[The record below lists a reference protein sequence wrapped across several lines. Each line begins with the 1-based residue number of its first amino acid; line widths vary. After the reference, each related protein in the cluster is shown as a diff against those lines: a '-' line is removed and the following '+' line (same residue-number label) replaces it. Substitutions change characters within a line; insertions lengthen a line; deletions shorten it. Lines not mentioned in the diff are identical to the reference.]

1 MLHRHPCPVMPEI
14 TGITGACNM
23 RKAMNRISSRQFRL
37 LRCLIIF
44 AWCIPL
50 YLGKAIA
57 SEPVTI
63 TDLAGRQVT
72 VTRPVS
78 RLILA
83 DGTLAY
89 TLPLLLPED
98 PFGKVVGWGENFR
111 AADLD
116 GYQSY
121 LARFPEL
128 AAIPTF
134 PANTT
139 DSLNAE
145 KVIGLKPD
153 LVLMNLSSLAAVQS
167 SGLLAHLNKIGIAVV
182 FVDFRTHIFSSVEKS
197 IQTIGTL
204 LDANER
210 ASQFLQFR
218 EEQISRV
225 LTRLSDVHY
234 SPSVMIERSAGLYQD
249 CCMSY
254 GPGNFGALIQAAGGR
269 NLGSDFIGGNF
280 GTLHPEQV
288 IHSQPDVVLVTGAN
302 WSLYSPS
309 GDWIRL
315 GPGADLNVAHQHLTR
330 LMERPAYQTL
340 PAVRKKQVYAIWHAF
355 YDNPYNFIA
364 LQQIAKWLHP
374 EKFEDL
380 DPEATFR
387 ELHQRFLPTPYRS
400 GYWLSL

>member
-1 MLHRHPCPVMPEI
+1 MDRI
-14 TGITGACNM
+14 T
-23 RKAMNRISSRQFRL
+23 SRRFRL
-37 LRCLIIF
+37 LRSLIVF
-44 AWCIPL
+44 VWSAPL
-50 YLGKAIA
+50 YSGQALT
-57 SEPVTI
+57 SELVTI

-78 RLILA
+78 RLILV

-121 LARFPEL
+121 LARFPKL

-145 KVIGLKPD
+145 KVIGLDPD

-167 SGLLAHLNKIGIAVV
+167 SSLLAHLSKIGIPVV

-218 EEQISRV
+218 KEQITRV
-225 LTRLSDVHY
+225 LSRLSDVQY
-234 SPSVMIERSAGLYQD
+234 LPNVMIERSAGLYQD

-254 GPGNFGALIQAAGGR
+254 GPGNFGELIRAAGGR
-269 NLGSDFIGGNF
+269 NLGSAFIDGNF
-280 GTLHPEQV
+280 GMLHPEQL
-288 IHSQPDVVLVTGAN
+288 ITSQPDVVLVTGAN

-315 GPGADLNVAHQHLTR
+315 GPGVDIEDAHQHLTR
-330 LMERPAYQTL
+330 LMGRPAYRTL
-340 PAVRKKQVYAIWHAF
+340 PAVRKKQVHAIWHAF

-380 DPEATFR
+380 DPETTFR
-387 ELHQRFLPTPYRS
+387 ELHQRFLPIPYRS